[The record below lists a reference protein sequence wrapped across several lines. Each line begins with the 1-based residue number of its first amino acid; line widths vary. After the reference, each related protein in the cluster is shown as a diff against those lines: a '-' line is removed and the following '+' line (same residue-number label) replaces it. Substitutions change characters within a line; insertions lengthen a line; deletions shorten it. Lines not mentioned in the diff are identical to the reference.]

1 MNIPGYESLA
11 DVLRRAYEQA
21 AVGKGQER
29 HAQGEPFHRQVMQ
42 DGARRFGVGGLLFQ
56 AFKKSEESQRLQQDK
71 AIAELLG
78 AINYLA
84 GAVIAIEC
92 KANTAGSVPTD
103 TLVIPTGA
111 MFRDPYTDAARDA
124 RDVASDPQG
133 LAIAPPGP
141 LRAAPRHGVEEEIGA
156 QAAARVAAESALAEE
171 LEARAARL
179 LPEAPTA
186 AEDAEAANMDSIAFI
201 YDKCADLFEQSP
213 GRWIVTRRDGRQ
225 FEGATPEAAID
236 AARALAVGWI
246 AWAGSERPVPRDT
259 LVRVRFRTGQE
270 TTHYTSAGTWHWP
283 HRGASG
289 DIVAYKVKET
299 ERRG

>member
-56 AFKKSEESQRLQQDK
+56 AFKKSEESQRLPQDK

-111 MFRDPYTDAARDA
+111 MFRNPYT
-124 RDVASDPQG
+124 G
-133 LAIAPPGP
+133 
-141 LRAAPRHGVEEEIGA
+141 AAPRHGVEEEIGA
-156 QAAARVAAESALAEE
+156 QAVAQVQAQQALTEE
-171 LEARAARL
+171 LEAREAQL
-179 LPEAPTA
+179 LPEAPVKT
-186 AEDAEAANMDSIAFI
+186 EDAEAASMDRLAFI
-201 YDKCADLFEQSP
+201 FDKCADLFEHSP
-213 GRWIVTRRDGRQ
+213 GRWIVTRRDGQQ
-225 FEGATPEAAID
+225 FEGATVAAAID
-236 AARALAVGWI
+236 AARAPTDGWI
-246 AWAGSERPVPRDT
+246 AWAGGARPVPRD
-259 LVRVRFRTGQE
+259 LRVRVRFRSGLE
-270 TTHYTSAGTWHWP
+270 TAHYTSAGSWHWA
-283 HRGASG
+283 HRGHSG
-289 DIVAYKVKET
+289 DIVAYRVRET